1 MKDYSSETKATV
13 SILKNLISQ
22 KGYDYIYDNAH
33 SVYKALLKKGIERR
47 IADVTL
53 YALVS
58 ETARDNKTNI
68 REEVENKLF
77 LNEEMTTV
85 VSNMFS
91 TLYDTKS
98 LSKMKKEEF
107 KGLEEFL
114 KGEWEIKSSG
124 EATWEYRRSTRTD
137 YSYTY
142 KMTIKVVD
150 RALVEK
156 DLKDKLRENPFLKAE
171 DIRSYYENEIDGII
185 CGEFE
190 DYCTCDDYYPPVVE
204 DFPGNIY
211 YEMDKFLPEHGLER
225 IDDDYD
231 YHEGDFY

>member
-85 VSNMFS
+85 VSDMFS

-124 EATWEYRRSTRTD
+124 EATWQYRRSTRTD

-185 CGEFE
+185 CSEFE

-225 IDDDYD
+225 IDDDYA
-231 YHEGDFY
+231 YYEGDFY

>member
-85 VSNMFS
+85 VSDMFS

-124 EATWEYRRSTRTD
+124 EATWQYRRSTRTD

-185 CGEFE
+185 CSEFE

-204 DFPGNIY
+204 DFPDNIY

-225 IDDDYD
+225 IDDDYA
-231 YHEGDFY
+231 YYEGDFY

>member
-1 MKDYSSETKATV
+1 M
-13 SILKNLISQ
+13 SILKDLISQ

-33 SVYKALLKKGIERR
+33 SVYKALLKEGIERR

-53 YALVS
+53 FALVS

-77 LNEEMTTV
+77 LNEEMSTV
-85 VSNMFS
+85 VSDIFS

-124 EATWEYRRSTRTD
+124 EATWQYRRSTRTD

-204 DFPGNIY
+204 DFPDNIY

-231 YHEGDFY
+231 YYEGDFY

>member
-85 VSNMFS
+85 VSDMFS

-124 EATWEYRRSTRTD
+124 EATWQYRRSTRTD

-204 DFPGNIY
+204 DFPDNIH

-225 IDDDYD
+225 IDDDYA
-231 YHEGDFY
+231 YYEGDFY

>member
-85 VSNMFS
+85 VSDMFS

-124 EATWEYRRSTRTD
+124 EATWQYRRSTRTD

-185 CGEFE
+185 CSEFE

-204 DFPGNIY
+204 DFPDNIH

-225 IDDDYD
+225 IDDDYA
-231 YHEGDFY
+231 YYEGDFY